1 MFGQQRV
8 ALTIFAFALATIPA
22 ACASAKEPARA
33 AAPAGSL
40 AEAQEIVADA
50 TRCGRQQKVESGP
63 QAQAGKTVAIVAEDL
78 RNGGILGVAL
88 GIREAA
94 DVIGWKVRVF
104 NLSGRAATR
113 DKVMKEVLKSRPDA
127 IALLGGIVLEG
138 LATKDY
144 SAVDLT
150 PFTRRGIHFVGWH
163 AAPWTGPIA
172 GTPVATNVTTDPLL
186 VARMAASKAIVESGG
201 RAGVVIF
208 TDSTIS
214 LAMTKANAMAAVIRS
229 CKQCEVLE
237 MRDVRLEEA
246 GERMASITQELRQ
259 RHGKRWTHALAIN
272 DVYFDY
278 MVPALITSQVASN
291 AVRLISAGDGSTAAF
306 LRIAAGSFQTATA
319 ADPLNL
325 QGWQIVDELNRLFAN
340 QPLSGFHALPHLVT
354 AENMACDG
362 ARRRIYDPEN
372 GYRDAY
378 RRIWKR

>member
-1 MFGQQRV
+1 MFGQQRM
-8 ALTIFAFALATIPA
+8 ALTILAFALAAMSA
-22 ACASAKEPARA
+22 ARAEPARS
-33 AAPAGSL
+33 AAPSGSL
-40 AEAQEIVADA
+40 PEAQEIVADA

-63 QAQAGKTVAIVAEDL
+63 QAQTGKTLAIVAEDL
-78 RNGGILGVAL
+78 RNGGILGAAR

-104 NLSGRAATR
+104 DLGGRAATR
-113 DKVMKEVLKSRPDA
+113 DKIMKEVLEFRPHA
-127 IALLGGIVLEG
+127 VALLGGIVLEG
-138 LATKDY
+138 SATKAS

-163 AAPWTGPIA
+163 AGPWPGPIA

-208 TDSTIS
+208 TDSTIG
-214 LAMTKANAMAAVIRS
+214 LAMTKANAMAEAIRN

-237 MRDVRLEEA
+237 MQDVRLDEA
-246 GERMASITQELRQ
+246 GARMTSITQDLLK

-272 DVYFDY
+272 DIYFDY

-291 AVRLISAGDGSTAAF
+291 EVRLISGGDGSTAAF

-362 ARRRIYDPEN
+362 AQRRIYDPEN